1 MNPIS
6 PYDQAGHGN
15 STPFISTYTQSEI
28 YNLVKKSFVDF
39 MMKYPADA
47 KPIFIYDPAPAY
59 SGVIQRYTE
68 KDFSTFAEVKPEGVA
83 TKRAKK
89 GIGYHKDVVLKRI
102 GLEISLTWESI
113 RFSQWDDVRNIGTQ
127 LGKTVPQRVNLDMTQ
142 FAITFAQGTSYIDM
156 SGYEVDT
163 TTGDGLSIAN
173 AAHTLAFSP
182 STYTNI
188 LPSAAQFSKSA
199 LIASEII
206 GRNNTVDNYN
216 IPSYKKFTHIFTSGD
231 AQVKY
236 DVAQFLRSIT
246 DNTQANPNVINPLNN
261 RYQHLVL
268 EQLDTDVFGQ
278 RNTAKSKWWGIGA
291 FDGRDAS
298 MRFPAYYRE
307 WEAPHMK
314 PGPTEDNNAVDFSR
328 DIELYGARGG
338 YGLCCLNGTG
348 IVYSFPTN

>member
-1 MNPIS
+1 MPPIN
-6 PYDQAGHGN
+6 PYDAPVHGN
-15 STPFISTYTQSEI
+15 STPYISTYTQSEI

-39 MMKYPADA
+39 MEKYPADA
-47 KPIFIYDPAPAY
+47 KPIFIYDPAPTG
-59 SGVIQRYTE
+59 SGVIHRYTE
-68 KDFSTFAEVKPEGVA
+68 KDFTTFAQVKPEGEA

-142 FAITFAQGTSYIDM
+142 FAITFAQGTQYTDM
-156 SGYEVDT
+156 SGYTVDT

-173 AAHTLAFSP
+173 AAHTLAFSTA
-182 STYTNI
+182 TYTNI

-199 LIASEII
+199 IIAAEII

-216 IPSYKKFTHIFTSGD
+216 IPSYKRFSHVFSSGD

-236 DVAQFLRSIT
+236 DIAQFLRSIT
-246 DNTQANPNVINPLNN
+246 DNTQANPSVINPLNN
-261 RYQHLVL
+261 RYQHLIL
-268 EQLDTDVFGQ
+268 EQLDTNVFGE
-278 RNTAKSKWWGIGA
+278 RDDSKSKWWGIGA
-291 FDGRDAS
+291 FEGRDAS
-298 MRFPAYYRE
+298 QRFPAYYRE

-314 PGPTEDNNAVDFSR
+314 PAPTADNNANDFSR

-338 YGLCCLNGTG
+338 YGLACLNGTG
-348 IVYSFPTN
+348 IVYSFPSN